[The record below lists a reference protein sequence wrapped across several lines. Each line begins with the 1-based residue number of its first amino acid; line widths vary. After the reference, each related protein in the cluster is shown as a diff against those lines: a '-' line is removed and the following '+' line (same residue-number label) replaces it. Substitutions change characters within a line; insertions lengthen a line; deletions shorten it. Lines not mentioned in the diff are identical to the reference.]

1 MDLDPNFKAIEMLA
15 KHGDSAR
22 VQAEQVLAMAEPG
35 SKDWKHWNKV
45 KNLLPSASSY
55 NKQRRHRS
63 SPSDGGP
70 DIAELLGDDASE
82 RNLPV

>member
-35 SKDWKHWNKV
+35 SKEWKHWNKV

-55 NKQRRHRS
+55 NKQRRHWS
-63 SPSDGGP
+63 GAGDSGL

-82 RNLPV
+82 RHLPV